1 MTRDEALRGF
11 FSFVLHIFFRR
22 IRVVGLERVPREGG
36 LVLVGNHENGL
47 LDPVLLLVAAR
58 RPVRF
63 LAKATLFHHP
73 MVAPWL
79 RLVRALPIYRRQDE
93 GSDMTRNEATFEACE
108 HLLLEG
114 EALSLF
120 PEGISHD
127 LPKLQP
133 LKTGTARIVG
143 RALQRGARPV
153 VLPAGLLYT
162 AKSAFRSEVT
172 VTFGVPVRYDDLAWG
187 AGQEPGAVDALT
199 DRMREALES
208 LTLNAE
214 RWEDLKIVEGV
225 RGMALDLAGATPT
238 EEEAGEVTRRLLA
251 EFYKARM
258 EHPTQLHA
266 LLVRARAY
274 LKMLD
279 LLGMKDGDVVRE
291 SASGSALDRV
301 WRKLAVI
308 VLGYP
313 PAAYGWLFNFLPYL
327 ITGRLAV
334 MAGGGRDMVATYKIY
349 GGLLF
354 FPVLYLLQGA
364 LLWYAFGP
372 WWAVGAVLLGG
383 PCGLW
388 AMRYYAFRAEFVR
401 LAAAG
406 LSLRT
411 DKGTAARLVEMRDE
425 VLEALKPLVDMYR

>member
-1 MTRDEALRGF
+1 MTRDDVVRGF
-11 FSFVLHIFFRR
+11 FSLVLHIFFRK
-22 IRVVGLERVPREGG
+22 IHVVGHERVPREGG

-47 LDPVLLLVAAR
+47 LDPLLLLVASQ
-58 RPVRF
+58 RPVHF

-73 MVAPWL
+73 LVSPWL

-127 LPKLQP
+127 EPRLQP

-153 VLPAGLLYT
+153 VLPAGLLYS

-172 VTFGVPVRYDDLAWG
+172 VTFGVPVRYDDLSWG
-187 AGQEPGAVDALT
+187 TGQDHGAVEALT
-199 DRMREALES
+199 GRMREALES

-214 RWEDLKIVEGV
+214 RWEDLRIVEGV
-225 RGMALDLAGATPT
+225 RGMALDLAGVDPSA
-238 EEEAGEVTRRLLA
+238 EEAGEVTRRLLA
-251 EFYKARM
+251 EFYRARM
-258 EHPTQLHA
+258 EHPTQVHA
-266 LLVRARAY
+266 LLIRARAY

-279 LLGMKDGDVVRE
+279 LLRMKDGDVVRE

-301 WRKLAVI
+301 WRRLAVI
-308 VLGYP
+308 LVGYP

-334 MAGGGRDMVATYKIY
+334 LAGGGKDIVATYKIY
-349 GGLLF
+349 GGILF
-354 FPVLYLLQGA
+354 FPLFYALQGA
-364 LLWYAFGP
+364 LLGYALGP

-388 AMRYYAFRAEFVR
+388 AMRYYALRAEFVR
-401 LAAAG
+401 LAAVG

-411 DKGTAARLVEMRDE
+411 DRSTQARLVEMRDE
-425 VLEALKPLVDMYR
+425 VLEVLKPLVDMYR